1 MDKLSKKYNISL
13 DIGTSSVGWSVTD
26 GMYNL
31 LKFKKQNMWGVR
43 LFEEGETAEKRRGY
57 RSFKRRLARRKNRV
71 FLLQSLMA
79 EDVNK
84 VDENFYTRL
93 KESYLHL
100 EDRNIKNKSNLFIGK
115 DFQDTDYYENYKTIY
130 HLRKELIENKEKK
143 DVRLVYL
150 ALHHILKYRGN
161 FIYEGQK
168 FEASKGIEVYLSE
181 IIEKFSLFDI
191 SIQNKPFEMKE
202 ILLDTNIGNKLKLEK
217 LITLCM
223 ENKEDKSLLTN
234 IFNGFL
240 GLTMNMEKIFPDVD
254 YLDIKDE
261 KLKLKFSDDDIDEK
275 LSSIEKCLGDA
286 YICIEIMKMVY
297 DSVILGKILKSSNDK
312 EHNYISYSMV
322 EGYKKFGEELHF
334 IRHIIYKYDKDLFIE
349 LFRYRLVKIKDKKD
363 KKSDTNDNQEYFKK
377 ESPLYN
383 LYIKNRNK
391 AYDKKK
397 TIKDIFYNK
406 IKEVI
411 ENNIDDGY
419 RTDEKNDILKEIE
432 KDSLLIPQNITDNSA
447 VPYQLNLIEMEKII
461 ENQSV
466 YYESLSK
473 NKDKLL
479 SVLKFRIPYYVGPL
493 NRSSRV
499 FSWFERKEDLNSGGV
514 VEGKIYPW
522 NFEEIV
528 DVDKSAEKFIRRMT
542 NKCSYLIDKDVIP
555 KKSLLYTDYMFY
567 NEINKLKINN
577 NRLDKDK
584 KEDLK
589 QKVFMQHKI
598 VSKNHIKDWAINN
611 NLCTDKDSSIEGLGG
626 DNKANCSLQ
635 PYIDFTEIIGEITVE
650 NIDIIE
656 EIIEWITVF
665 EDKGILKRKIIQKYG
680 ETEKFSK
687 DQIDKISNLKYK
699 GWSSLSRELLN
710 DMYCMNEYGTNL
722 NIMDILRETNLNFMQ
737 IINDKDY
744 DFAKKIYEENKT
756 EDKVRFTYKSLVE
769 NLQGSPDIK
778 KGIWQSIKIIQEI
791 ISVMKAYPQNIF
803 IEFARSDEESK
814 RTTKKINLLDKIYKD
829 KIVGFDNIKKEI
841 KIFKDKHIT
850 KKQQLYFM
858 QQGRCMYTN
867 QPLSLDHLEECQI
880 DHILYQSLIKDDSID
895 NIVLVKSKSNQ
906 DRGNH
911 AMPGSFVAKDIQL
924 WWKQLLDNKLIS
936 SKKYSNLVKHS
947 LSKAEEEGFIQRQL
961 VETRQISKHLANL
974 LKGCYGD
981 FGTKVVSIK
990 AGLVD
995 NFRKKYD
1002 IYKNRGVNDHH
1013 HAKDAF
1019 ITGVIG
1025 EYIINRYPKLESEFI
1040 YGEYKKYS
1048 NKKSNENEIDNKNKW
1063 GFIINGMRWSF
1074 KNEEGIVVWDPNNSI
1089 GTIKKQLNYKDFFVT
1104 KKLEENSGEMFNIT
1118 IQKASGSGK
1127 CKAPIRIKKGLDPSK
1142 YGYYSGENSA
1152 YFSVV
1157 EYLKGE
1163 KNKKIKKELIGV
1175 PIRFAKIINGDRDK
1189 LKKYFEE
1196 EKRLEGVKILKD
1208 KILKYQLI
1216 ENSNGRFLIAGQ
1228 SEQHNGKQLILDR
1241 YFEKLVYKMNNP
1253 NNPKLGNIEDIEIV
1267 EIYDYLLEKME
1278 QHYPVFKNLSKRIKD
1293 KKDKFES
1300 LSKEDKVKIVNEIMK
1315 ITTVKGE
1322 NGDIK
1327 NLSLSDRVGRLAGKV
1342 VDIDDTTFI
1351 HQSVTGMFQKK
1362 ERY

>member
-1 MDKLSKKYNISL
+1 MDKLLKKYNISL
-13 DIGTSSVGWSVTD
+13 DIGTNSVGWSITD

-31 LKFKKQNMWGVR
+31 LKFKKKNMWGVR
-43 LFEEGETAEKRRGY
+43 LFEEGQTAEKRRGY
-57 RSFKRRLARRKNRV
+57 RSFKRRLARKKNRV
-71 FLLQSLMA
+71 LLLQYLMT
-79 EDVNK
+79 EDINK
-84 VDENFYTRL
+84 VDKDFYTRL

-100 EDRNIKNKSNLFIGK
+100 EDRYIKNKSNLFIGK
-115 DFQDTDYYENYKTIY
+115 DFEDTDYYENYKTIY

-161 FIYEGQK
+161 FIYEGQN

-202 ILLDTNIGNKLKLEK
+202 ILLDTNVGNKLKLEK
-217 LITLCM
+217 LIKLCM

-240 GLTMNMEKIFPDVD
+240 GLTINIEKIFPDVD
-254 YLDIKDE
+254 YLDTEDK

-275 LSSIEKCLGDA
+275 LSLIEKCLGDA
-286 YICIEIMKMVY
+286 YICIELMKMVY
-297 DSVILGKILKSSNDK
+297 DSVILGKILKSSNDN
-312 EHNYISYSMV
+312 ERNYISYSMV

-334 IRHIIYKYDKDLFIE
+334 IRHIIDKYDRDLFIE
-349 LFRYRLVKIKDKKD
+349 LFRYELVKDKTK
-363 KKSDTNDNQEYFKK
+363 KGEKSDITDNKEYFKK

-391 AYDKKK
+391 AYGKKP
-397 TIKDIFYNK
+397 IKEIFYQK
-406 IKEVI
+406 IQKLI
-411 ENNIDDGY
+411 EDNIDDGY
-419 RTDEKNDILKEIE
+419 RTDEKNNILKEIE

-479 SVLKFRIPYYVGPL
+479 SILKFRIPYYVGPL

-499 FSWFERKEDLNSGGV
+499 FSWFERKEDLNSGGT

-528 DVDKSAEKFIRRMT
+528 DIDKSAEKFIRRMT
-542 NKCSYLIDKDVIP
+542 NKCSYLINKDVIP
-555 KKSLLYTDYMFY
+555 KNSLLYTDYMFY
-567 NEINKLKINN
+567 NEINKLQIGN
-577 NRLDKDK
+577 NRRDKYSI
-584 KEDLK
+584 EDLK
-589 QKVFMQHKI
+589 QEVFMKHKT
-598 VSKNHIKDWAINN
+598 VSKKHIQDWAINN
-611 NLCTDKDSSIEGLGG
+611 HLYVDYEFGVEGLGG
-626 DNKANCSLQ
+626 DDKANCSLQ
-635 PYIDFTEIIGEITVE
+635 SYIDFTEIIGEITFE
-650 NIDIIE
+650 NIDMIE
-656 EIIEWITVF
+656 KIIEWITVF
-665 EDKGILKRKIIQKYG
+665 EDKRILKRKIIQQYQEIGKL
-680 ETEKFSK
+680 SI
-687 DQIDKISNLKYK
+687 DQIDKICNLKYK

-710 DMYCMNEYGTNL
+710 DVCYINDYGRNL

-737 IINDKDY
+737 IINNKDY

-756 EDKVRFTYKSLVE
+756 EDKVRFTYKALVE
-769 NLQGSPDIK
+769 NLQGSPAIK

-791 ISVMKAYPQNIF
+791 ISVMKTYPQNIF
-803 IEFARSDEESK
+803 IEFARSDEKSK
-814 RTTKKINLLDKIYKD
+814 MTTKKINLLDKIYKD

-841 KIFKDKHIT
+841 KIFKNKNIT

-880 DHILYQSLIKDDSID
+880 DHIVYQSLIKDDSID

-911 AMPGSFVAKDIQL
+911 AMPGSFVAEDIQL
-924 WWKQLLDNKLIS
+924 WWKQLLNNKLIS
-936 SKKYSNLVKHS
+936 SKKYSNLVKRS

-1013 HAKDAF
+1013 HAKDAY

-1025 EYIINRYPKLESEFI
+1025 EYIISRYPKLESEFI

-1063 GFIINGMRWSF
+1063 GFIIDGMRWSF

-1089 GTIKKQLNYKDFFVT
+1089 GTIKNQLNYKDFFVT

-1118 IQKASGSGK
+1118 IQKASESGT
-1127 CKAPIRIKKGLDPSK
+1127 CKAPIPIKKGLDPAK
-1142 YGYYSGENSA
+1142 YGYYSGEQSA

-1157 EYLKGE
+1157 EYLEGK

-1175 PIRFAKIINGDRDK
+1175 PIRFAKIINEDRDK

-1196 EKRLEGVKILKD
+1196 EKGLEGVKILKD

-1228 SEQHNGKQLILDR
+1228 SEQHNGKQLILDK

-1278 QHYPVFKNLSKRIKD
+1278 QHYPVFKNSLKKIKD
-1293 KKDKFES
+1293 KKDEFES
-1300 LSKEDKVKIVNEIMK
+1300 LSTKEKVKIVNEIMN
-1315 ITTVKGE
+1315 ITKVSSVTANLK
-1322 NGDIK
+1322 DIEC
-1327 NLSLSDRVGRLAGKV
+1327 STEQGRLTKP
-1342 VDIDDTTFI
+1342 IKIEDTTFI